1 MDSPE
6 LESAVAAAKAAAGAH
21 GLQANDAVVLHN
33 SNRIAVHLLPC
44 DTLARVARRGHHA
57 SAQFEV
63 ELAGQ
68 LAAAGAPIAPL
79 EPRVPAGVY
88 GDERFTVT
96 FWSYFEPVPAP
107 ISPREYADA
116 LARHHAA
123 LRHVQAVTPHFTDRV
138 AEAQRHV
145 GDRRETPEL
154 AEGDR
159 AFLAD
164 TLARLKDTVLASGA
178 PEQLLH
184 GEPHPGNLL
193 NTAEGPLF
201 VDLET
206 ACRGPVEFDL
216 AHTRH
221 AVHDYYPGLD
231 RTLLRNCE
239 LLMFAMICTWRWQRG
254 DELPG
259 GREMGLEFL
268 ARLRGATGQ

>member
-21 GLQANDAVVLHN
+21 GLQATDAVVLHN

-123 LRHVQAVTPHFTDRV
+123 CGTF
-138 AEAQRHV
+138 
-145 GDRRETPEL
+145 RR
-154 AEGDR
+154 
-159 AFLAD
+159 
-164 TLARLKDTVLASGA
+164 
-178 PEQLLH
+178 
-184 GEPHPGNLL
+184 
-193 NTAEGPLF
+193 
-201 VDLET
+201 
-206 ACRGPVEFDL
+206 
-216 AHTRH
+216 
-221 AVHDYYPGLD
+221 
-231 RTLLRNCE
+231 
-239 LLMFAMICTWRWQRG
+239 
-254 DELPG
+254 
-259 GREMGLEFL
+259 
-268 ARLRGATGQ
+268 